1 MVLSYLGVMVGVAPL
16 IRSLPETYEDMYR
29 FFTIEDDEG
38 GVVDVVS
45 GSPSMDSTSEGSEY
59 LGIISPIVSRV
70 RTTSAMEGLESVSSW
85 QHFMAKFTNFSTHSE
100 GYEPILTSRTENIV
114 PD

>member
-1 MVLSYLGVMVGVAPL
+1 MVGVAPL
-16 IRSLPETYEDMYR
+16 TRSLPETYKDVYR
-29 FFTIEDDEG
+29 FFTLEDDKG
-38 GVVDVVS
+38 GAVDVFS
-45 GSPSMDSTSEGSEY
+45 GSPFMDSTSKGSEY

-70 RTTSAMEGLESVSSW
+70 WTTSTIEGLESVSSW

-100 GYEPILTSRTENIV
+100 GYEPILPSITENIV